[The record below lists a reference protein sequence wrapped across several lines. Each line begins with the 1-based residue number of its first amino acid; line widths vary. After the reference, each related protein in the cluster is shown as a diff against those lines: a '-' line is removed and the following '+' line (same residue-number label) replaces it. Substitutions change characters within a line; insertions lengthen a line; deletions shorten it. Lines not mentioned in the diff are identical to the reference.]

1 MDKAHCL
8 RQTLWKQ
15 QQEQQGNTEG
25 PAGAY
30 RASSVSQRHPNA
42 FGLPQNG
49 PQWKDG
55 SCVAI
60 PAQDH
65 QGLPIV
71 LAVAQIH
78 GVGFQYG
85 QAQLENGFDP
95 IIEEAV
101 HNIHSTFQGHDAKEE
116 GQEPRKRD
124 GS

>member
-1 MDKAHCL
+1 M
-8 RQTLWKQ
+8 
-15 QQEQQGNTEG
+15 
-25 PAGAY
+25 
-30 RASSVSQRHPNA
+30 
-42 FGLPQNG
+42 
-49 PQWKDG
+49 
-55 SCVAI
+55 AI

-71 LAVAQIH
+71 LAVTQIH

-101 HNIHSTFQGHDAKEE
+101 HNIHSTFQRHDAKEK
-116 GQEPRKRD
+116 GKEPRKRD